1 MDSKK
6 TMSKIKYI
14 NCFGTSFTAG
24 GGFEFDGQSI
34 ERQILLNNFYSE
46 LEEQLTQ
53 FNFSYPGQLS
63 KLLNDDIQVINYA
76 KNGYGNDRMF
86 RQIYE
91 IVSNP
96 DFNKD
101 EHIFIIE
108 YAGLGRKEF
117 WFNPIKDYIVSNYWF
132 DWDTSTLK
140 DEVNLANSYCY
151 DTIHMTHYL
160 EEYEPMFLEFFQ
172 HTLNLEKEH
181 KLLFQNIE
189 FFSSYL
195 KQHQLNY
202 FYVTDVFDNHIGK
215 NFIFGDGE
223 YFKTSTDF
231 NKFSSFNNLSIKD
244 ETDGMYSDLHN
255 GYLANKIIGLTIYN
269 SLIEQKL
276 IDFKKIDID
285 WKQLRD
291 FKIKNKII

>member
-1 MDSKK
+1 
-6 TMSKIKYI
+6 MSKIKYI

-24 GGFEFDGQSI
+24 GGFEFDGTSI
-34 ERQILLNNFYSE
+34 ERKILLNNLYSE
-46 LEEQLTQ
+46 LEYPLTQ
-53 FNFSYPGQLS
+53 FNFSYPGQLN
-63 KLLNDDIQVINYA
+63 KLLNEKVKVINHA
-76 KNGYGNDRMF
+76 KNGYGNDRIF

-117 WFNPIKDYIVSNYWF
+117 WFNPINDYIISNYWF
-132 DWDTSTLK
+132 DWDTATLK

-151 DTIHMTHYL
+151 DTIEMTHYL

-172 HTLNLEKEH
+172 HTLKLEKEH

-189 FFSSYL
+189 FFASYL
-195 KQHQLNY
+195 KQQNLNY

-215 NFIFGDGE
+215 NFTFGDDE
-223 YFKTSTDF
+223 YFKKSSDF
-231 NKFSSFNNLSIKD
+231 NKFTSFNKLSITD
-244 ETDGMYSDLHN
+244 ETNNEYTDGHN
-255 GYLANKIIGLTIYN
+255 GYLSNKIIGLTIYN
-269 SLIEQKL
+269 TLIELGLLNLEKV
-276 IDFKKIDID
+276 DIN
-285 WKQLRD
+285 WKELKD